1 MKKISLLVLFLG
13 ILLPAGVFA
22 QQSDFQKRLSCRVTE
37 KSVRVYL
44 VQEEGTLKCKEYL
57 SVLNGYLKTEYH
69 TILQILKNLNRGDDK
84 DYRKELYHQK
94 KDQFLKLF
102 AQRKMIQTAMQDFE
116 TELLNKSKLFLQI
129 GLLEK
134 QQALEAAISQT
145 FSRLEEEPYDVH
157 LHRALVELKQKQ
169 EVIDQLL
176 IADTMD
182 LFMKNFSLYLN
193 LFPVEIV

>member
-1 MKKISLLVLFLG
+1 MKKISLFVLLLG
-13 ILLPAGVFA
+13 ILLPVGVFA
-22 QQSDFQKRLSCRVTE
+22 QQSDFQKRLSCRVIE

-57 SVLNGYLKTEYH
+57 SVLNGHLKTEYH

-94 KDQFLKLF
+94 KEQFLKLF

-116 TELLNKSKLFLQI
+116 SELLNKSKLFLQLD
-129 GLLEK
+129 LLEK
-134 QQALEAAISQT
+134 QEALETAITQT
-145 FSRLEEEPYDVH
+145 LSRLDEESHDIH
-157 LHRALVELKQKQ
+157 LHKALVDLKQKQ
-169 EVIDQLL
+169 EVIEQLL
-176 IADTMD
+176 TADTMD

-193 LFPVEIV
+193 LFPVEKV